1 MRRVLNWIGI
11 VMGGLIA
18 LALITGVVLY
28 IGGNGRHNIVLYR
41 FGVLGIDSPLAWDL
55 LSFQQ

>member
-11 VMGGLIA
+11 VMGGLIV
-18 LALITGVVLY
+18 LALTTGVVLY
-28 IGGNGRHNIVLYR
+28 FGGSGRHNIVLYR
-41 FGVLGIDSPLAWDL
+41 FGASGIDPPLAWDP